1 MKCRIVLL
9 SAASAVA
16 ISARVVLGVAI
27 CASVLSVNAAQAAS
41 FRSIEVRGNQRV
53 ESSTIGDYI
62 GIKAGQNYSAGDL
75 DEAIKRLYSTGL
87 FSDVSISQSGGTL
100 VITVA
105 ENQVINQVLFSGNKK
120 IKDANLVN
128 QVQLKGGNALDANTL
143 EQDAETVREAYRRI
157 GRADVVVN
165 PTTVDLGEGRV
176 NVVFEIQE
184 GDRTKI
190 ATINFVGNNAYSDRR
205 LGEVISTKKSNF
217 LSFISRSDV
226 YDADRIKADE
236 EALRRFYF
244 NKGYADFQVVSSDA
258 QLDEATN
265 KYTVTI
271 SVEEGDRYNFGAISV
286 ESTVEGITSEDL
298 ASAVETT
305 AGKVY
310 SAKDVED
317 SIIGISEKVAAKGY
331 AFGQVTPRGDRDF
344 ANRTINIVYTV
355 DQGPKTYVER
365 IEVRGNDKTRDY
377 VIRRE
382 FDLAEGDAFNQVMIQ
397 KAKRRLEKLDF
408 FERVE
413 ISTVPGDQPDQVVL
427 VVDVV
432 EKSTGEFSVGAGYS
446 TGGLDSGVNLEVGIT
461 ERNFLGRGQFV
472 KVSAGGTANSRTYN
486 LSFTEPYFLGYRA
499 AAGFDVF
506 KNQNTYDAYLVDR
519 TGATVRFGLPITDQ
533 LSAQVAYNIAQDD
546 YSQRDTNGDGIVG
559 DLDTDGAGPDTADLA
574 LPSYIPAGTWIK
586 SSVSYQLTFNT
597 IDDTNNPR
605 AGIFARFN
613 QEFAGLGG
621 DAYWLKTTAKATY
634 YHTLSE
640 EFNFVGLISAGGG
653 YIYALDKEA
662 PAAASSGIRVGDL
675 FKGTNDIVRG
685 FEFNGFGP
693 TIGADQIGG
702 TTYVNASAEVQFPM
716 PAIPESIGIK
726 GAVFADVGT
735 LFGSPFT
742 DATNTDMAWR
752 SSVGA
757 SLIWASPFGPLRVD
771 YSVPVLKEATDKI
784 QSLNFGIA
792 TKF

>member
-1 MKCRIVLL
+1 MKSGSVLL

-16 ISARVVLGVAI
+16 ISARVFMGVAFG
-27 CASVLSVNAAQAAS
+27 ASVLSVNAAQAAS
-41 FRSIEVRGNQRV
+41 FRSIDVRGNQRV
-53 ESSTIGDYI
+53 ESSTIRDFV
-62 GIKAGQNYSAGDL
+62 GIKPGQSYSANDL
-75 DEAIKRLYSTGL
+75 DEATKRLYSTGL

-100 VITVA
+100 VITVS

-120 IKDANLVN
+120 IKDANLVA
-128 QVQLKGGNALDANTL
+128 QVQLKSGNSLDANAL

-190 ATINFVGNNAYSDRR
+190 ASINFVGNNAYSDRR
-205 LGEVISTKKSNF
+205 LSEVISTKKSNL
-217 LSFISRSDV
+217 LSFISRNDV
-226 YDADRIKADE
+226 YDADRLKADE

-258 QLDEATN
+258 QLDDTTN

-271 SVEEGDRYNFGAISV
+271 SVEEGERYNFGNISV

-298 ASAVETT
+298 AGAVETQ

-365 IEVRGNDKTRDY
+365 IEVRGNEKTRDY

-382 FDLAEGDAFNQVMIQ
+382 FDLAEGDAFNQVAIQ

-408 FERVE
+408 FDRVE
-413 ISTVPGDQPDQVVL
+413 ISTVPGEQPDQVVL

-432 EKSTGEFSVGAGYS
+432 EKSTGEFSVGAGYT
-446 TGGLDSGVNLEVGIT
+446 TGGSDSGVNLEVGVT

-472 KVSAGGTANSRTYN
+472 KVSAGGTTKSRTFG
-486 LSFTEPYFLGYRA
+486 LSFTEPYFLGYRV
-499 AAGFDVF
+499 AAGFDIF
-506 KNQNTYDAYLVDR
+506 KNKTTYDAYTVDR

-533 LSAQVAYNIAQDD
+533 LSAQLAYNISQDD
-546 YSQRDTNGDGIVG
+546 YEQRDTNGDGVITAS
-559 DLDTDGAGPDTADLA
+559 DTP
-574 LPSYIPAGTWIK
+574 LPAYIPAGSWIK
-586 SSVSYQLTFNT
+586 SSVSYALTFNT
-597 IDDTNNPR
+597 IDDMNNPH

-613 QEFAGLGG
+613 QELAGVGG
-621 DAYWLKTTAKATY
+621 DAKWLKTTAKATY
-634 YHTLSE
+634 YHTISE
-640 EFNFVGLISAGGG
+640 EFNWIGLLSAGGG
-653 YIYALDKEA
+653 YIYALDSQA
-662 PAAASSGIRVGDL
+662 PAASANGIRVGDL
-675 FKGTNDIVRG
+675 FKASNEVVRG
-685 FEFNGFGP
+685 FDFNGFGP
-693 TIGADQIGG
+693 MIGADHIGG

-716 PAIPESIGIK
+716 PVIPESIGIK

-742 DATNTDMAWR
+742 DAINKEMAWR

-771 YSVPVLKEATDKI
+771 YSVPVLKQSTDKI
-784 QSLNFGIA
+784 QNLNFGIA

>member
-1 MKCRIVLL
+1 MKSRTVLL

-16 ISARVVLGVAI
+16 ISTRVILSATVG
-27 CASVLSVNAAQAAS
+27 ASLMSVTAAQAAS
-41 FRSIEVRGNQRV
+41 FRNIDVRGNQRV
-53 ESSTIGDYI
+53 ETSTIRDYI
-62 GIKAGQNYSAGDL
+62 GIKAGQSYSANDL
-75 DEAIKRLYSTGL
+75 DEATKRLYSTGL
-87 FSDVSISQSGGTL
+87 FSDVSITQSGSTL
-100 VITVA
+100 VIQVS

-120 IKDANLVN
+120 IKDAALSN
-128 QVQLKGGNALDANTL
+128 QVQLKSGTSLDSNTL

-190 ATINFVGNNAYSDRR
+190 ATINFVGNTAYSDRR
-205 LGEVISTKKSNF
+205 LAEVISTKKSNL
-217 LSFISRSDV
+217 LSFISRNDV

-258 QLDEATN
+258 QLDDTSN

-271 SVEEGDRYNFGAISV
+271 TVEEGERYKFGDVSV

-298 ASAVETT
+298 AGAVQTE
-305 AGKVY
+305 AGKTY
-310 SAKDVED
+310 SAKEVED
-317 SIIGISEKVAAKGY
+317 SIIGISERVANKGY

-344 ANRTINIVYTV
+344 ATRTINIVYTV

-432 EKSTGEFSVGAGYS
+432 EKSTGDFSIGAGYT
-446 TGGLDSGVNLEVGIT
+446 TGGSDSGVNLELGIT

-472 KVSAGGTANSRTYN
+472 KVSAGGSQNSRSYN
-486 LSFTEPYFLGYRA
+486 LSFTEPYFLGYRV

-506 KNQNTYDAYLVDR
+506 KNQTTYDAYAVDSN
-519 TGATVRFGLPITDQ
+519 GATVRFGLPITDQ
-533 LSAQVAYNIAQDD
+533 LSAQVAYNFVQND
-546 YSQRDTNGDGIVG
+546 YGQRDTNGDSVINA
-559 DLDTDGAGPDTADLA
+559 LDTP
-574 LPSYIPAGTWIK
+574 LPSYIPEGSWIK
-586 SSVSYQLTFNT
+586 SSLSYTLTFNN
-597 IDDTNNPR
+597 IDDTNNPH
-605 AGIFARFN
+605 AGLFARFN

-621 DAYWLKTTAKATY
+621 DAKWIKSTFKATFY
-634 YHTLSE
+634 QTLSE
-640 EFNFVGLISAGGG
+640 ELNLVGLVSGGAG
-653 YIYALDKEA
+653 YIYALESKG
-662 PAAASSGIRVGDL
+662 PAASGNGILVGDQ
-675 FKGTNDIVRG
+675 FKGNTEIVRG
-685 FEFNGFGP
+685 FAFNGIGP
-693 TIGADQIGG
+693 MIGADHVGG
-702 TTYVNASAEVQFPM
+702 TTYFNASAEVQFPM
-716 PAIPESIGIK
+716 PVIPESIGIK
-726 GAVFADVGT
+726 GAVFADAGT
-735 LFGSPFT
+735 LYGSPFT
-742 DATNTDMAWR
+742 DASNIGMSWR

-771 YSVPVLKEATDKI
+771 YAVPVVKEATDKV

>member
-1 MKCRIVLL
+1 MKSRSVLL

-16 ISARVVLGVAI
+16 LSTRVIVGVA
-27 CASVLSVNAAQAAS
+27 AGSVMLSVTAAQAAS
-41 FRSIEVRGNQRV
+41 FSTIEVRGNQRV
-53 ESSTIGDYI
+53 EASTIRDYI
-62 GIKAGQNYSAGDL
+62 GIKPGQNYSANDL

-87 FSDVSISQSGGTL
+87 FSDVSISQSGRTL
-100 VITVA
+100 IIQVA

-120 IKDANLVN
+120 IKDNALGVK
-128 QVQLKGGNALDANTL
+128 VQLKSGNSLDSNTL
-143 EQDAETVREAYRRI
+143 EQDAEAVREAYRRI

-205 LGEVISTKKSNF
+205 LAEVISTKRTNL
-217 LSFISRSDV
+217 LSFISRNDI
-226 YDADRIKADE
+226 YDEDRIKADE

-244 NKGYADFQVVSSDA
+244 NKGYADFQVVASDA
-258 QLDEATN
+258 QLDDATN

-271 SVEEGDRYNFGAISV
+271 TVEEGDRYKFGDVSV

-298 ASAVETT
+298 AGAVETQ
-305 AGKVY
+305 AGKTY

-317 SIIGISEKVAAKGY
+317 SIIGISEKVASKGY
-331 AFGQVTPRGDRDF
+331 AFGQVTPRGDRDY

-413 ISTVPGDQPDQVVL
+413 VSTVPGEQPDQVVL

-432 EKSTGEFSVGAGYS
+432 EKSTGEFSIGAGYT
-446 TGGLDSGVNLEVGIT
+446 TGGAQQGVNLEVGVT

-472 KVSAGGTANSRTYN
+472 KVSAGGSTDSRTYN
-486 LSFTEPYFLGYRA
+486 LSFTEPYFLGYRI
-499 AAGFDVF
+499 AAGFDIF
-506 KNQNTYDAYLVDR
+506 KSATSYDAYEVDR
-519 TGATVRFGLPITDQ
+519 NGATIRFGLPITDQ
-533 LSAQVAYNIAQDD
+533 LSAQVAYNFVQDD
-546 YSQRDTNGDGIVG
+546 YGQKDTNDDGVIG
-559 DLDTDGAGPDTADLA
+559 DLDTDGAGPDTGDAA
-574 LPSYIPAGTWIK
+574 LPVYIPEGTWLK
-586 SSVSYQLTFNT
+586 SSLSYSLIFNN
-597 IDDTNNPR
+597 IDDMKDPH
-605 AGIFARFN
+605 AGLYAKFN

-621 DAYWLKTTAKATY
+621 DAQWLKTTLKATY
-634 YHTLSE
+634 YQTLSE
-640 EFNFVGLISAGGG
+640 EMNWIGLASVGGG
-653 YIYALDKEA
+653 YIHAFGSEGL
-662 PAAASSGIRVGDL
+662 ASDGNGILVGDQ
-675 FKGTNDIVRG
+675 FKASNDIVRG
-685 FEFNGFGP
+685 FDFNGFGP
-693 TIGADQIGG
+693 MIAGDHVGG
-702 TTYVNASAEVQFPM
+702 TTYFNASAEVQFPM
-716 PAIPESIGIK
+716 PAISESIGIK
-726 GAVFADVGT
+726 GAFFADVGT
-735 LFGSPFT
+735 LFGSPFS
-742 DATNTDMAWR
+742 DATNTEMAWR

-771 YSVPVLKEATDKI
+771 YAVPVLKESTDKI
-784 QSLNFGIA
+784 QNLNFGIA

>member
-1 MKCRIVLL
+1 MKCRTVLL

-16 ISARVVLGVAI
+16 ISARVVIGVAVG
-27 CASVLSVNAAQAAS
+27 ASVLSVSAAQGAS
-41 FRSIEVRGNQRV
+41 FRTVEVRGNQRV
-53 ESSTIGDYI
+53 EASTIRDYI
-62 GIKAGQNYSAGDL
+62 GIKSGQSYSANDL

-87 FSDVSISQSGGTL
+87 FSDVSINQSGGTL
-100 VITVA
+100 VITVS

-120 IKDANLVN
+120 IKDANLTN
-128 QVQLKGGNALDANTL
+128 QVQLKSGNALDANTL

-205 LGEVISTKKSNF
+205 LGEVISTKKTNF
-217 LSFISRSDV
+217 LSFISRNDV

-244 NKGYADFQVVSSDA
+244 NKGYADFQVISSDA
-258 QLDEATN
+258 QLDDATN

-271 SVEEGDRYNFGAISV
+271 TVEEGDRYKFGDISV

-298 ASAVETT
+298 ANAVETK
-305 AGKVY
+305 AGQVY

-397 KAKRRLEKLDF
+397 KAKRRLEKLEF

-413 ISTVPGDQPDQVVL
+413 ISTVPGEQPDQVVL

-446 TGGLDSGVNLEVGIT
+446 TGGSDTGVNLEVGIT

-472 KVSAGGTANSRTYN
+472 KISAGGTADSRSYN
-486 LSFTEPYFLGYRA
+486 LSFTEPYFLGYRV

-506 KNQNTYDAYLVDR
+506 KNETKYDAYVVDR

-533 LSAQVAYNIAQDD
+533 LSAQVAYNFTQDD
-546 YSQRDTNGDGIVG
+546 YGRR
-559 DLDTDGAGPDTADLA
+559 DTDGDGDVDAADAA
-574 LPSYIPAGTWIK
+574 LPIYIPAGKWLK

-597 IDDTNNPR
+597 IDDMNNPHS
-605 AGIFARFN
+605 GIFARFN

-621 DAYWLKTTAKATY
+621 DANWLKTTAKATY
-634 YHTLSE
+634 YQTLSE
-640 EFNFVGLISAGGG
+640 ELNLVALVSAGGG
-653 YIYALDKEA
+653 HIFTLEDKG
-662 PAAASSGIRVGDL
+662 AASSANGIRVGDL
-675 FKGTNDIVRG
+675 FKGSNDIVRG

-693 TIGADQIGG
+693 MIGADHVGG
-702 TTYVNASAEVQFPM
+702 TTYFNASAEVQFPM

-726 GAVFADVGT
+726 GAFFADVGT
-735 LFGSPFT
+735 LFGDPFT
-742 DATNTDMAWR
+742 GMTGSDMAWR

-771 YSVPVLKEATDKI
+771 YSVPVMKEATDNI
-784 QSLNFGIA
+784 QNLNFGIA

>member
-1 MKCRIVLL
+1 MKSRTVLL

-16 ISARVVLGVAI
+16 ISTRVIISAAVG
-27 CASVLSVNAAQAAS
+27 ASLLSVTAAQAAS
-41 FRSIEVRGNQRV
+41 FRSIDVRGNQRV
-53 ESSTIGDYI
+53 ETSTIRDYI
-62 GIKAGQNYSAGDL
+62 GIKPGQSYSANDL

-87 FSDVSISQSGGTL
+87 FSDVSIKQSGSTL
-100 VITVA
+100 IIQVS

-120 IKDANLVN
+120 IKDAALGA
-128 QVQLKGGNALDANTL
+128 QVQLKSGNSLDSNTL

-205 LGEVISTKKSNF
+205 LAEVISTKKSNL
-217 LSFISRSDV
+217 LSFISRNDV
-226 YDADRIKADE
+226 YDADRLKADE

-244 NKGYADFQVVSSDA
+244 NKGYADFQVVASDA
-258 QLDEATN
+258 QLDDATN

-271 SVEEGDRYNFGAISV
+271 TVEEGERYKFGDVSV

-298 ASAVETT
+298 AGAVQTQ
-305 AGKVY
+305 AGKTY

-317 SIIGISEKVAAKGY
+317 SIIGISEKVANKGY

-344 ANRTINIVYTV
+344 ANHTISIVYTV

-413 ISTVPGDQPDQVVL
+413 ISTVPGDQPDQIVL

-432 EKSTGEFSVGAGYS
+432 EKSTGDFSIGAGYT
-446 TGGLDSGVNLEVGIT
+446 TGGSDTGVNLEVGVT

-472 KVSAGGTANSRTYN
+472 KVSAGGSQNSRTYN
-486 LSFTEPYFLGYRA
+486 LSFTEPYFLGYRV
-499 AAGFDVF
+499 AAGFDVY
-506 KNQNTYDAYLVDR
+506 KNDTKYDSYKVDSN
-519 TGATVRFGLPITDQ
+519 GATVRFGLPVTDQ
-533 LSAQVAYNIAQDD
+533 LSAQVAYNFVQDD
-546 YSQRDTNGDGIVG
+546 YAAKDGCTPACV
-559 DLDTDGAGPDTADLA
+559 
-574 LPSYIPAGTWIK
+574 LPAYIPAGQWLK
-586 SSVSYQLTFNT
+586 SSLSYSLIFNN
-597 IDDTNNPR
+597 IDDMNNPHS
-605 AGIFARFN
+605 GLYARFN

-621 DAYWLKTTAKATY
+621 DAKWLKSTFKATY
-634 YHTLSE
+634 YQTLSE
-640 EFNFVGLISAGGG
+640 EFNWVGLVSGGGG
-653 YIYALDKEA
+653 YIHALQAKG
-662 PAAASSGIRVGDL
+662 PAASANGILVGDQ
-675 FKGTNDIVRG
+675 FKASTDIVRG
-685 FEFNGFGP
+685 FDFNGFGP
-693 TIGADQIGG
+693 MIGADHVGG
-702 TTYVNASAEVQFPM
+702 TTYFNASAEVQFPM

-742 DATNTDMAWR
+742 DATLSGTAMKWR

-771 YSVPVLKEATDKI
+771 YAVPVLKQSTDKI

>member
-1 MKCRIVLL
+1 MKSRTVLL

-16 ISARVVLGVAI
+16 ISARVVLSAAVG
-27 CASVLSVNAAQAAS
+27 ASVLSVTAAQAAS
-41 FRSIEVRGNQRV
+41 FRSIDVRGNQRV
-53 ESSTIGDYI
+53 EASTIRDYV
-62 GIKAGQNYSAGDL
+62 GVKPGQSYSANDL

-120 IKDANLVN
+120 IKDAALTG
-128 QVQLKGGNALDANTL
+128 QVQLKSGNSLDANVL
-143 EQDAETVREAYRRI
+143 EQDAETVREAYRKI

-205 LGEVISTKKSNF
+205 LAEVISTKKSNL
-217 LSFISRSDV
+217 LSFISRNDV
-226 YDADRIKADE
+226 YDEDRIKADE

-244 NKGYADFQVVSSDA
+244 NKGYADFQVVSSTA
-258 QLDEATN
+258 QLDDASN
-265 KYTVTI
+265 KYTVTVT
-271 SVEEGDRYNFGAISV
+271 VEEGERYKFGAISV
-286 ESTVEGITSEDL
+286 ESTVEGVTSEDL
-298 ASAVETT
+298 AGAVETKE
-305 AGKVY
+305 GQNY

-317 SIIGISEKVAAKGY
+317 SIIGISERVANKGY
-331 AFGQVTPRGDRDF
+331 AFAQVTPRGDRDF
-344 ANRTINIVYTV
+344 ANRTINIIYTV

-382 FDLAEGDAFNQVMIQ
+382 FDLAEGDAFNQVAIQ

-413 ISTVPGDQPDQVVL
+413 ISTVPGEQPDTVVL

-446 TGGLDSGVNLEVGIT
+446 TGGSDSGVNLEVGIT

-472 KVSAGGTANSRTYN
+472 KVSAGGSQNSRTYN
-486 LSFTEPYFLGYRA
+486 LSFTEPYFLGYRV

-506 KNQNTYDAYLVDR
+506 KTTTTYDAYEVDR
-519 TGATVRFGLPITDQ
+519 NGATIRFGLPITDQ
-533 LSAQVAYNIAQDD
+533 LSAQVAYNIAQDN
-546 YSQRDTNGDGIVG
+546 YGQRDTNGDGTV
-559 DLDTDGAGPDTADLA
+559 DALDTP
-574 LPSYIPAGTWIK
+574 LPAYIPPGSWIK
-586 SSVSYQLTFNT
+586 SSVSYALTFNS
-597 IDDTNNPR
+597 IDDLQNPHS
-605 AGIFARFN
+605 GVFAKFT
-613 QEFAGLGG
+613 QEAAGLGG
-621 DAYWLKTTAKATY
+621 DAKWLKSTIKATY
-634 YHTLSE
+634 YQTLSE
-640 EFNFVGLISAGGG
+640 EFNWVGLVSAGGG
-653 YIYALDKEA
+653 YIYALDNKG
-662 PAAASSGIRVGDL
+662 AAADANGIRVGDL
-675 FKGTNDIVRG
+675 FKSNNDIVRG
-685 FEFNGFGP
+685 FDFNGFGP
-693 TIGADQIGG
+693 MIGADHIGG
-702 TTYVNASAEVQFPM
+702 TTYANASAEVQFPM

-742 DATNTDMAWR
+742 DAINTEMAWR

-771 YSVPVLKEATDKI
+771 YSVPVLKESTDKV
-784 QSLNFGIA
+784 QNLNFGIA